1 MRSPLGKPAPDH
13 HVIVSNK
20 DKYQPPL
27 HPNIWICL
35 SSQHNRLG
43 SSQAL
48 AHSHLAHILVNGVLY
63 NGFDPRPN
71 IANFPNRVGWSSSNA
86 DDGYVGPAE
95 YASAEIICHKSGAP
109 PSAHAPVRAG
119 EKVHIQWNGWPIGHV
134 GPVLAYIAPC
144 LNTLTDKPPLTKLDD
159 SDPVLVPGEP
169 GTWGSPAGKWA
180 TDVMIARN
188 NSWQVEIPRG
198 LKPGPYVLRH
208 EIIALHFAKD
218 KGGAQNYPFRCEGFY
233 KETDEGILIDVSTS
247 LTGYVVPGPTV
258 APQARPVGHEQQQQ
272 MMSRADGTP
281 VVVVRS
287 TVTQKWTGGAV
298 KRTEAPVV
306 NKGRYFRS
314 GGWGVHFVMV
324 DGVGKRL

>member
-1 MRSPLGKPAPDH
+1 MPSLSTSLLLLGAAA
-13 HVIVSNK
+13 
-20 DKYQPPL
+20 
-27 HPNIWICL
+27 
-35 SSQHNRLG
+35 
-43 SSQAL
+43 SQAL

-119 EKVHIQWNGWPIGHV
+119 ETVHIQWNGWPIGHV

-144 LNTLTDKPPLTKLDD
+144 LNTADGCGSVSKTNLRWTKLDD
-159 SDPVLVPGEP
+159 SDPVLAPGEP

-208 EIIALHFAKD
+208 EIIALHYAKD
-218 KGGAQNYPFRCEGFY
+218 KGGAQNYPVCMNLWVEAPVPAVPVPEPFKLDSFDARGFY
-233 KETDEGILIDVSTS
+233 KETDEGILIDVSAS

-258 APQARPVGHEQQQQ
+258 APQARPVGHEQQRQ
-272 MMSRADGTP
+272 MMSRANGTP

-306 NKGRYFRS
+306 NKGRYFR
-314 GGWGVHFVMV
+314 G
-324 DGVGKRL
+324 